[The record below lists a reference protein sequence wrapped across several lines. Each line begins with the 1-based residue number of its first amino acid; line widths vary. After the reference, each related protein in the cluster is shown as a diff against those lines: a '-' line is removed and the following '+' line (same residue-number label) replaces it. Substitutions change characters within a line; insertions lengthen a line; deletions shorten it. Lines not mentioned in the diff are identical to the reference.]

1 MGVYWSD
8 TRERLPAIVTDGDN
22 SLPDA
27 LLGTG
32 RTKSKSALSIAV
44 NGTHGCLG
52 GAAFSRH

>member
-1 MGVYWSD
+1 MDWSD